1 MSTRAGG
8 LGINLQTADTVILYD
23 SDWNPQA
30 DLQAQDRAHRIG
42 QKKQVQVFRLVTEDT
57 VEEKVVERAQQK
69 LKLDA
74 MVVQQGR
81 LQEKENKLSKDDLL
95 ETLRFGA
102 DKIFRTKDSSS
113 ITDDDIDTILEEGR
127 KKTFEMNSKLQTAEK
142 GDMLDFSLDGGLS
155 TQVFEGKDY
164 SDKNFREGENAM
176 GGSSSSSNFMF
187 IDPGKRERKTIATYS
202 DAPMKVNR
210 DDAVPKQRQ
219 LPRHLKLPKMDEWQF
234 YDRLRLQEIQD
245 EESRLW
251 ESMVER
257 GDPALQTQISK
268 LVVLPPDLQDEKTN
282 LMSQA
287 FGDWSRMHYT
297 NFIKASAK
305 YGRNN
310 FDKISEDVHRPLE
323 EVSRYGS
330 IFWSEGPETFS
341 PSDWEK
347 IVKQVEKGE
356 KRLEEIDRLTDAT
369 GRLIGMFADP
379 WEELCFRHVGAQG
392 RVFHSIEDRYLLC
405 LTHLHGYGNW
415 DRVRSSI
422 RRCER
427 FRFDYYLLSCSA
439 ETLGKR
445 CESLMRMAEKELA
458 EMDKKKT
465 VASGSAVGDGGVT
478 AAVIAG
484 GVANSSVGMR
494 ERLTELSKHIAE
506 EARRLALTRGELL
519 KAKGGSS
526 MSAIVAMETSANG
539 SSSVSAAAASSSASK
554 PKAGA
559 KSRPSTDGA
568 ADPSKTP
575 NSHSGRPPKNLA
587 SDNIPELARY
597 VTIPPSIS
605 QSFY

>member
-1 MSTRAGG
+1 
-8 LGINLQTADTVILYD
+8 
-23 SDWNPQA
+23 
-30 DLQAQDRAHRIG
+30 
-42 QKKQVQVFRLVTEDT
+42 
-57 VEEKVVERAQQK
+57 
-69 LKLDA
+69 
-74 MVVQQGR
+74 VQQGR

-95 ETLRFGA
+95 ATLRFGA

-164 SDKNFREGENAM
+164 SDRNFREGEA
-176 GGSSSSSNFMF
+176 GISGVSSSSNFLF
-187 IDPGKRERKTIATYS
+187 IDPGKRERKSIQTYS
-202 DAPMKVNR
+202 DAPAKVSR
-210 DDAVPKQRQ
+210 DEGVPKQRQ

-234 YDRLRLQEIQD
+234 YDRVRLQEIQD

-257 GDPALQTQISK
+257 GDPMLQSQISK
-268 LVVLPPDLQDEKTN
+268 LVVLPPDLQEEKTA
-282 LMSQA
+282 LMAQA
-287 FGDWSRMHYT
+287 FGDWSRMHYS

-310 FDKISEDVHRPLE
+310 FEKIAEDVHRPVE

-330 IFWSEGPETFS
+330 IFWTEGIETFS

-405 LTHLHGYGNW
+405 LTHVHGYGNW

-427 FRFDYYLLSCSA
+427 FRFDYFLLSCSA
-439 ETLGKR
+439 EILGKR

-458 EMDKKKT
+458 EMDKKKS
-465 VASGSAVGDGGVT
+465 VATSSAAAEGSAT
-478 AAVIAG
+478 AAA
-484 GVANSSVGMR
+484 ATATSSVGMR

-526 MSAIVAMETSANG
+526 VSAIVATDGG
-539 SSSVSAAAASSSASK
+539 SSAAAGPSSSSK
-554 PKAGA
+554 QPKPAA
-559 KSRPSTDGA
+559 KPRASTDGKE
-568 ADPSKTP
+568 DSKGA
-575 NSHSGRPPKNLA
+575 SVHSGRPPKNLA
-587 SDNIPELARY
+587 SENLPELARIIIGAGGDGMMKIVEKFLEAY
-597 VTIPPSIS
+597 PDVPKRAIENKVFEIS
-605 QSFY
+605 TKEKRGADATKVDFEDALFLFLIYLLKSVRSVFFQRLCFYTMVLTYYHIFFF